1 MGAGG
6 PPDARNNHLSL
17 PAARRASATRAHV
30 RRWPVRIGEFVRNTL
45 SPSSTGHTAVSLFA
59 SVELV
64 PGDPILGMTE
74 AYNADSR
81 PGKVNLGVGIYYDEQ
96 GRIPL
101 LDSVREIEQALAADA
116 KPRGYLPID
125 GLPGYNLA
133 TQKLLFGAGSTALE
147 AGRVVT
153 AQTIGGSG
161 ALRIGADFLKR
172 ALPQAKIAISNPS
185 WENHRVVFGTAGFDV
200 SDYRYYDPATHG
212 LDFTGMLADLGAL
225 EPGTVV
231 LLHACCHNPTGV
243 DLTAAQWAQ
252 VVELVKERGLL
263 PFIDIA
269 YQGFDQ
275 GTDADATAIRL
286 FADSGIPAFVVASS
300 YSKSFSL
307 YGERVGALSIVSAD
321 RDEAKRVQSHI
332 KRTIRSNYSSPATH
346 GGALV
351 SGVLGSDELRARW
364 EKELGGMRERIHT
377 LRAGLV
383 SKLAAL
389 GAPEFGFIQQ
399 QAGMFSYSGLS
410 KAQVDRLR
418 EEYAIY
424 AIGTGRIC
432 VAALNSQNID
442 KVAEAVYAVSRG

>member
-1 MGAGG
+1 M
-6 PPDARNNHLSL
+6 
-17 PAARRASATRAHV
+17 
-30 RRWPVRIGEFVRNTL
+30 
-45 SPSSTGHTAVSLFA
+45 SLFA
-59 SVELV
+59 TVELV
-64 PGDPILGMTE
+64 PGDPILGLTE
-74 AYNADSR
+74 AYNADTR

-96 GRIPL
+96 GCIPL
-101 LDSVREIEQALAADA
+101 LDSVRKVEQALAAEA

-125 GLPGYNLA
+125 GLPAYTLA
-133 TQKLLFGAGSTALE
+133 TQKLLFGAHSELLQ
-147 AGRVVT
+147 AGRVAT
-153 AQTIGGSG
+153 SQTVGGSG

-172 ALPQAKIAISNPS
+172 ALPRARIAISNPS
-185 WENHRVVFGTAGFDV
+185 WENHRVVFSTAGFEV
-200 SDYRYYDPATHG
+200 SDYTYFDPATHG
-212 LDFTGMLADLGAL
+212 LDFAGMLADLGAL

-231 LLHACCHNPTGV
+231 LLHACCHNPTGA
-243 DLTAAQWAQ
+243 DLSVEQWKQ
-252 VVELVKERGLL
+252 VVALVKERNLL

-275 GTDADATAIRL
+275 GTEADAIAIRL
-286 FADSGIPAFVVASS
+286 FAESGIPAFVVASS

-307 YGERVGALSIVSAD
+307 YGERVGALSIVAAD
-321 RDEAKRVQSHI
+321 REEAKRVQSQV
-332 KRTIRSNYSSPATH
+332 KRTIRANYSSPSTH

-351 SGVLGSDELRARW
+351 AGVLGSNELRAEW
-364 EKELGGMRERIHT
+364 EQELGEMRSRIHS
-377 LRAGLV
+377 LRAALV
-383 SKLAAL
+383 EKLAVL

-432 VAALNSQNID
+432 VAALSQNNLD